1 MADLGDAA
9 EALGQADQFV
19 GFVQRSGHRLFNEN
33 VYSRFHQC
41 ARNLKM
47 LESGNRDRGSLNFAV
62 RSSELLD
69 GSEATTAE
77 LAGDGISASKVSIHH
92 ADQAHRLTLLR
103 KLLVNAGMIAP
114 ERTYT
119 DDRNVYKILKIHRH
133 APSGRDDQTTK
144 EQQGYQI
151 KILVLKSSA

>member
-19 GFVQRSGHRLFNEN
+19 GFVQRSGHRRFNEN
-33 VYSRFHQC
+33 VYARFHQC

-47 LESGNRDRGSLNFAV
+47 LESGTRDRGSLHFAV
-62 RSSELLD
+62 RGSELLD
-69 GSEATTAE
+69 GSETATTE
-77 LAGDGISASKVSIHH
+77 LAGNCISASKIGIHH

-119 DDRNVYKILKIHRH
+119 DDRNIYKILKIHRH
-133 APSGRDDQTTK
+133 APSGK
-144 EQQGYQI
+144 G
-151 KILVLKSSA
+151 

>member
-1 MADLGDAA
+1 MANLSDAA
-9 EALGQADQFV
+9 QALGQADQFV

-62 RSSELLD
+62 RSSEWLD

-103 KLLVNAGMIAP
+103 TLLVYAGMIAP
-114 ERTYT
+114 ERTYA
-119 DDRNVYKILKIHRH
+119 DDRTVSKLPKIHRH
-133 APSGRDDQTTK
+133 APSGRDD
-144 EQQGYQI
+144 
-151 KILVLKSSA
+151 